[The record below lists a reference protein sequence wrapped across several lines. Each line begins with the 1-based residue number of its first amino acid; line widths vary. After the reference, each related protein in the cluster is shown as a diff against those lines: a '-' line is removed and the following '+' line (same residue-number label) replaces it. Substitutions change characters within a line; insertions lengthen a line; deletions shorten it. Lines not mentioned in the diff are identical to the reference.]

1 MKSVQIRSY
10 FCSVFSCIQTETKI
24 YGVNIRIQ
32 SEYRRIRTRNN
43 SVFGLFSRSD
53 IVRVTFKPI
62 RFKEFYLIGR
72 ILVGL
77 NFHQIN
83 YYERKKIISQQK
95 KVKPMIICLFL
106 SLNFCSQN
114 PRWQEINTMVN
125 V

>member
-1 MKSVQIRSY
+1 MSKYAVISGPH
-10 FCSVFSCIQTETKI
+10 FPVFRLNTKI

-53 IVRVTFKPI
+53 IVRVTFKPT

-77 NFHQIN
+77 NFHQIK
-83 YYERKKIISQQK
+83 YSERKKIISQQK
-95 KVKPMIICLFL
+95 KIKPMIICLFL

>member
-1 MKSVQIRSY
+1 MSKYAVISAPC
-10 FCSVFSCIQTETKI
+10 FPVFRLNTKI

>member
-1 MKSVQIRSY
+1 MSKYAVISAPC
-10 FCSVFSCIQTETKI
+10 FPVFRLNAKI